1 MRLSPPP
8 LCGRARRVGITG
20 GLLLGCLA
28 FGQVDFTDSFNSGL
42 ESGWSHFDL
51 SVAGLPGGPYG
62 TYTFPEDGKGGRA
75 YRINS
80 YASPD
85 PETYGPGRAF
95 SFRSARY
102 SRAVLQVDV
111 LDWTAMPNVAFGI
124 LFRANTIGVG
134 TTSGYILD
142 YLPTDDLFQLNR
154 VASEAAAGTLA
165 QTTIFLD
172 PARFDYRWQL
182 STWGGTLLGLVYQL
196 PDDRNPV
203 AGLVVEDAT
212 TATGVAGLFNFDQD
226 NLNTP
231 GALVA
236 SATFD
241 NYSVRVPAAGTLEPV
256 VFELRPTPAS
266 GVHEVRPEIRF
277 AVLNREGAVRLDSFA
292 LWLDDVPI
300 PSSQWTVTGDVFS
313 PGQVIAFP
321 GATLSYQPAADL
333 PAGPHTVRV
342 EYTEGQG
349 TKRVQQWGFHSEY
362 LRGPARPGAER
373 GFQVRLTQAVQ
384 QDRGLGNS
392 LERAFLQLQTN
403 SPIPARYTTRT
414 VASTINFSQRAVLP
428 DAGAEGNFE
437 GDQPFPGQTLD
448 GPSDNYAM
456 EVTCWLDLPA
466 GTTRFGTLSDD
477 GFQITSSA
485 LTVNPIV
492 GRMNGS
498 SANEEFSVFVAE
510 PGLYPFRLVWYDN
523 IGGSQ
528 LEWFV
533 IGDGGQKF
541 LVNGP
546 GGPAAYLEAAPPG
559 ISVLTA
565 PALDASFVPV
575 PEAQV
580 IRQSGVIRIPAPATS
595 PAYFRLGNSMGP
607 ISLLQISYADGQI
620 VLRHE

>member
-1 MRLSPPP
+1 M
-8 LCGRARRVGITG
+8 TG

-28 FGQVDFTDSFNSGL
+28 FGQVDFTDSFNSGI
-42 ESGWSHFDL
+42 ETGWSHFDL

-62 TYTFPEDGKGGRA
+62 TYTFPDDGKGGRA

-102 SRAVLQVDV
+102 SRSVLQVDV

-124 LFRANTIGVG
+124 LFRANTVGAG
-134 TTSGYILD
+134 TTSGYIFD
-142 YLPTDDLFQLNR
+142 YLPTDDLLQLNR
-154 VASEAAAGTLA
+154 VSSEAAAGTLA

-172 PARFDYRWQL
+172 PARFDYRWEL

-196 PDDRNPV
+196 PDDQNPV
-203 AGLVVEDAT
+203 AGLVVEDTT
-212 TATGVAGLFNFDQD
+212 TASGMAGLFNFDQD
-226 NLNTP
+226 NISTR
-231 GALVA
+231 GEVVA

-241 NYSVRVPAAGTLEPV
+241 NYSIRVPAAGSLEPV
-256 VFELRPTPAS
+256 VFELSPTPTS
-266 GVHEVRPEIRF
+266 GVHGARPEIRL
-277 AVLNREGAVRLDSFA
+277 AVLNREGEVRLDSFA

-300 PSSQWTVTGDVFS
+300 PSSQWTVTGEVFT
-313 PGQVIAFP
+313 PGQIIAFA
-321 GATLSYQPAADL
+321 GATLSYRPGADL

-342 EYTEGQG
+342 EFAEVQG
-349 TKRVQQWGFHSEY
+349 AKRVQQWGFHSEY
-362 LRGPARPGAER
+362 FRGGARPGAER
-373 GFQVRLTQAVQ
+373 GFQLRLTQAVQ

-403 SPIPARYTTRT
+403 SPIPARYTTRS
-414 VASTINFSQRAVLP
+414 VASTINFSQRAILP
-428 DAGAEGNFE
+428 EAGPEGNFE
-437 GDQPFPGQTLD
+437 GDQPFPGQPPD

-485 LTVNPIV
+485 LAVNPIV

-498 SANEEFSVFVAE
+498 AANEEFSVFVAE

-533 IGDGGQKF
+533 IGEEGQKF

-546 GGPAAYLEAAPPG
+546 SGPAAYLEAAPAG

-565 PALDASFVPV
+565 PNVEAAFEPV

-580 IRQSGVIRIPAPATS
+580 IRQTGVLRIPATATS
-595 PAYFRLGNSMGP
+595 SAYFRLSNSSGP
-607 ISLLQISYADGQI
+607 VSLLQISYDDGQI
-620 VLRHE
+620 VLRYE